1 MREDNVGIML
11 EPMLWHT
18 MKDFSSGCVLLI
30 AASDYYDEADYI
42 RSYDEFITLA
52 KKQGAL

>member
-1 MREDNVGIML
+1 MREDNVGIIL
-11 EPMLWHT
+11 DPMLWHT

-42 RSYDEFITLA
+42 RNYDEFIKLA
-52 KKQGAL
+52 GRKGK